1 VLKVARQQPGRELA
15 TVVLIHYPN
24 SGDEETTKVGW
35 VNDLKGLGYR
45 RVVFL
50 RGRNSM
56 DVKGLT
62 ILEDPQLPTM
72 ASEK

>member
-1 VLKVARQQPGRELA
+1 
-15 TVVLIHYPN
+15 
-24 SGDEETTKVGW
+24 
-35 VNDLKGLGYR
+35 VNDLTGLGYR

-62 ILEDPQLPTM
+62 VLDDPQLPTM